1 MGRKSIHRVSR
12 LHPHKRFANVITLLN
27 YRRGPDDNIWGANF
41 LIDGKWT
48 PKDGVSL
55 GTRDFDEAA
64 ERARDKYALLT
75 SGAPIAKPR
84 AAKPKVPEHAF
95 RIYAEPA
102 IAKLKAQADQADAKV
117 RGKGHNFRSLAG
129 RIENDLLPRWGD
141 MAIDQITE
149 HGLNEWVREHRVE
162 DRAATVA
169 KYGRQQRSEMRQ
181 VVYKTPSISTLG
193 NLDWA
198 FSLVWD
204 EAVLNRVVDRRHRP
218 VIDKSLGADGE
229 IRAFIDDAGVR
240 ACMCVMSNGWIET
253 ANRHDTDIKRLLR
266 CYVAL
271 ISASGIRSGLE
282 AKRIRLGD
290 IRFVSQEGRR
300 AIIIRVTKNQGK
312 HPKPR
317 SVVVF
322 EGNPVLNIRHLV
334 TDLIAWRRGQGAKDT
349 DYLFAWKDNTWPTF
363 RGALDTV
370 LREASALI
378 DPMSG
383 ERRVAY
389 SFRHYFATVQIERG
403 LSVAHL
409 AQWMGTSS
417 AMIEKHYNR
426 FLMERQAHLVNG
438 APDDLLK
445 SLDHVDADGVPWHWD
460 EDRREYAPG

>member
-181 VVYKTPSISTLG
+181 VIYKTPSISTLG

-204 EAVLNRVVDRRHRP
+204 EAVLNGWWIGAIARSLTNRWAPTARYAPSLTMPACGPVCASCQMAGSRP
-218 VIDKSLGADGE
+218 RIAMIPTSSDCSLLCGAD
-229 IRAFIDDAGVR
+229 
-240 ACMCVMSNGWIET
+240 
-253 ANRHDTDIKRLLR
+253 
-266 CYVAL
+266 
-271 ISASGIRSGLE
+271 
-282 AKRIRLGD
+282 LGF
-290 IRFVSQEGRR
+290 RYPLGPGGQAYPLGRY
-300 AIIIRVTKNQGK
+300 
-312 HPKPR
+312 
-317 SVVVF
+317 
-322 EGNPVLNIRHLV
+322 PVC
-334 TDLIAWRRGQGAKDT
+334 
-349 DYLFAWKDNTWPTF
+349 
-363 RGALDTV
+363 
-370 LREASALI
+370 
-378 DPMSG
+378 
-383 ERRVAY
+383 
-389 SFRHYFATVQIERG
+389 
-403 LSVAHL
+403 
-409 AQWMGTSS
+409 
-417 AMIEKHYNR
+417 
-426 FLMERQAHLVNG
+426 
-438 APDDLLK
+438 
-445 SLDHVDADGVPWHWD
+445 
-460 EDRREYAPG
+460 